1 MSSDHTYSRTSE
13 VLSIV
18 LMNMSVLYDYKPMI
32 AYDARN
38 EVVCFDHRRQVCD
51 TCCMNH
57 RGTEGRF
64 EAEDERV
71 FIFGP
76 VFNRFMPQWDTQL
89 LGLANTCII
98 AKNRA
103 DPPKAL
109 TPDQISLHYC
119 DKCQL
124 TWIKGEAGVELV
136 QSHPSHNTTYN
147 YIHAGTDRSLIVFA
161 DGACP
166 SNGMSSAVNSSI
178 GVYFGPQSRYNI
190 SERLNNDGTP
200 TNQVAEITAAIKA
213 LQQVSRSVEPAR
225 RTLIRGSF
233 PRIKKDKF
241 IRIKGFRLIVAT
253 DSSYVVECMS
263 NHIEKWS
270 MVDGIY
276 RNEQGGA
283 VKNSDGF
290 AKLTHAVEKLSMVGV
305 QVAWYHVPRQFNK
318 EADGLARS
326 ALQS

>member
-1 MSSDHTYSRTSE
+1 
-13 VLSIV
+13 
-18 LMNMSVLYDYKPMI
+18 MSVLSDIKPLV
-32 AYDARN
+32 AYDAR
-38 EVVCFDHRRQVCD
+38 EGPVCFDHRRQVCD
-51 TCCMNH
+51 TCCM
-57 RGTEGRF
+57 RYPGTGRF
-64 EAEDERV
+64 PEFDGDERV
-71 FIFGP
+71 FILEP
-76 VFNRFMPQWDTQL
+76 VVNRFMPQWDHL
-89 LGLANTCII
+89 LSGLYNTYMI

-103 DPPKAL
+103 DPPEAL
-109 TPDQISLHYC
+109 TQDQISLHYC
-119 DKCQL
+119 DECQI
-124 TWIKGEAGVELV
+124 TWIEGDAGVEAV
-136 QSHPSHNTTYN
+136 QSHPSHRTTSF
-147 YIHAGTDRSLIVFA
+147 HAQYGTDRSLIVFT

-178 GVYFGPQSRYNI
+178 GVYFGPQSKYNI
-190 SERLNNDGTP
+190 SERLNNDDTP
-200 TNQVAEITAAIKA
+200 TNQVAEITAALKA
-213 LQQVSRSVEPAR
+213 LQQVLRNVEPAR

-233 PRIKKDKF
+233 PRIGKDRF
-241 IRIKGFRLIVAT
+241 IGIKRFRLIVAT

-263 NHIEKWS
+263 KHIEKWS

-290 AKLTHAVEKLSMVGV
+290 AKLTHAVKELSMVGV